1 MTLSLHQWF
10 GVNCRVLPD
19 VQCVKYCGK
28 TFANLHP
35 VLLKPYRPA
44 DLFDEL
50 IDSNGQVRPYY
61 QPVVDR
67 LFHLDPADLA
77 HKVKNLELLF
87 LKHGVTFTVYG
98 DERGTE
104 RVFPFDPVP
113 RLIPALEW
121 ETVEAGLIQRI
132 TALNLF
138 LYDVYHEQKI
148 LSDKV
153 IPEEV
158 VLSAAHFRPE
168 FVGIKVP
175 RNTYIHV
182 CGTDLIRDRD
192 GRYLVLEDNG
202 RCPSGVSYVLEN
214 RAAMKRFFHYY
225 NFWCINTILLSIKPC

>member
-1 MTLSLHQWF
+1 M
-10 GVNCRVLPD
+10 
-19 VQCVKYCGK
+19 
-28 TFANLHP
+28 
-35 VLLKPYRPA
+35 LLKPYRPA

-158 VLSAAHFRPE
+158 VFL
-168 FVGIKVP
+168 
-175 RNTYIHV
+175 
-182 CGTDLIRDRD
+182 DR
-192 GRYLVLEDNG
+192 RLEQK
-202 RCPSGVSYVLEN
+202 EEE
-214 RAAMKRFFHYY
+214 
-225 NFWCINTILLSIKPC
+225 LL